1 MTVGNQPTV
10 TNPFPAVEPA
20 VVKFVC
26 APLSRL
32 TLSPIYTSPRL
43 DVSCP
48 LLQQNKQV
56 VSSQT
61 LKHILCLMLWCSA
74 FVLVICRCQF
84 PIITTQSW
92 TWQLLTTRAGS
103 LITSAL
109 WVSFGIHLKCLWRA
123 SNRQC
128 LWSYTCTR
136 TTSSRKNFTVP
147 YDKYYRYTYNISC
160 LFI

>member
-1 MTVGNQPTV
+1 MPFSRRAGKRRFSDALIQEVYAREIVNQICVISQVLAVTVGNQPTM

-61 LKHILCLMLWCSA
+61 LKHILCL
-74 FVLVICRCQF
+74 I
-84 PIITTQSW
+84 
-92 TWQLLTTRAGS
+92 
-103 LITSAL
+103 
-109 WVSFGIHLKCLWRA
+109 
-123 SNRQC
+123 
-128 LWSYTCTR
+128 
-136 TTSSRKNFTVP
+136 
-147 YDKYYRYTYNISC
+147 
-160 LFI
+160 